1 MFQMKK
7 LEVHGRTVVSGVT
20 TSAIQAA
27 QQGGK
32 EPGSAPQVYRDHLNL
47 LLLATGKTSL
57 KNKFFILS
65 K

>member
-7 LEVHGRTVVSGVT
+7 LEVHGCTVVNGVT
-20 TSAIQAA
+20 MSAIQAA
-27 QQGGK
+27 QRGRK
-32 EPGSAPQVYRDHLNL
+32 EPGSAPRGYRDHLNL